1 MSAAQGREGAAEAGR
16 LGWAAAQEKGRGG
29 RNGGPAGKLGQ
40 QAESEEKR
48 RRKKILLFFF
58 YSTFPNSFSKGF

>member
-1 MSAAQGREGAAEAGR
+1 MRGRKKEDATAWAGPR
-16 LGWAAAQEKGRGG
+16 LVKGGRGRG
-29 RNGGPAGKLGQ
+29 EGSLRAGGELGQ